1 MDGLCLSPAGE
12 PPDVIAGQVVTDER
26 GLCIVSVN
34 GCDLE
39 LELDV
44 HLGEVSGEV
53 LDGNLC
59 GTAENVL
66 GVCGGGLSDLCLVEH
81 TGCVDLVPLFCL
93 PLVLDL
99 TAC

>member
-1 MDGLCLSPAGE
+1 MA
-12 PPDVIAGQVVTDER
+12 DES
-26 GLCIVSVN
+26 GLCIGSVDGDN
-34 GCDLE
+34 LE
-39 LELDV
+39 PELDV

-53 LDGNLC
+53 LDGDLD
-59 GTAENVL
+59 GPSEDEL
-66 GVCGGGLSDLCLVEH
+66 GVRGGGLSDLCLVEH